1 MKIINLATLFIF
13 LLLIPSSIF
22 QATAQMEG
30 LNWEHPAFDRTNTGF
45 SPQTQITKDNIN
57 DLELRWIF
65 QVPGY
70 WGSGGGVPGEVIAV
84 EGDGHAGHDHGG
96 EGGFNFEVPHVPTG
110 VQTVPLVVNG
120 IVYIAS
126 EFNVLYALNAENS
139 QLLWRFAAPIGSFD
153 EKDWWARVYA
163 QHGID
168 YFDDKV
174 WMQASDCTIYGL
186 DPMTGEVLV
195 TIPDTCKDIPGNTG
209 IYWASFA
216 PIEYN
221 NLLITRPTGGGGF
234 TGERGFISAYDK
246 DTGEL
251 VWRWETIPPTGNE
264 EDWAADLV
272 SKGNLDNYPWDWGK
286 CEKVEHAGHGEEDE
300 EGHEEH
306 GEEDEEGHEGHGHGD
321 VAEIN
326 YLTAEE
332 LQLLAMVTGITIN
345 VHEFEER
352 ATEIG
357 VANDEITEI
366 VHEIEERLDDVTRD
380 IQSDFF
386 AKERLDELIHEVE
399 EHVHELEESV
409 SDEGLLS
416 ILTDIEDDIDEFESF
431 ELEGPT
437 DEHIKELLAIMAE
450 IEANVHEFEEKAP
463 RLPLNMGMVDEILN
477 IVSEIEEH
485 VGDVTHEI
493 EHPHGGDLIEMMH
506 VVEEHVHELEDM
518 LSPISDTD
526 ELLALL
532 ANVESGIA
540 EFEEHYEAEEHAGHG
555 EEDEEGHEG
564 HGHDEER
571 KNGLHDCNWIGGGSV
586 WTLIALDEDT
596 GDIFFTTNAPTPD
609 VPGDMRPGPNLF
621 TASVVS
627 LNANTGEMNW
637 YYQIVTHD
645 VYYHESRWST
655 ILAEIESGDSTQKAV
670 IVGSKTNLV
679 HVLDA
684 DTGKPIYE
692 SIRVG
697 PPAINTQQADMGNNA
712 DMELSQADLVRQ
724 QVCPGFQGGIDAAP
738 AFAHNTI
745 YVVTQTFC
753 TSYIE
758 EEGAPYKDGVADI
771 FHHVAGPIY
780 FDSFHVGNSSLYAI
794 DASNGR
800 VKWVYEMENRNQYG
814 AVTTSGGI
822 VFVPDRMGM
831 IHAVDEETGE
841 LLRIFTTG
849 GLGGAGVSIGFNAY
863 GQATLFITSGGAG
876 EFGQRTTGILQAWT
890 LPDGSV
896 TETSSSETTPDL
908 LSLVSLGIAVL
919 AIGFSV
925 YVTRKNRSN

>member
-286 CEKVEHAGHGEEDE
+286 CEKVEHAEHDEED

-306 GEEDEEGHEGHGHGD
+306 GEDEEGHEGHGHGD

-890 LPDGSV
+890 LPNGSV